1 MGGNRNRWNEKNQ
14 YQSHSKFI
22 HVSIEQKP
30 SCSSQHIIN
39 LRTKEL
45 GNEKEK

>member
-1 MGGNRNRWNEKNQ
+1 MGGNRNKWNEENQ

-22 HVSIEQKP
+22 HVLIEQKP
-30 SCSSQHIIN
+30 SYSSQHIIN

-45 GNEKEK
+45 KNEKEK